1 MTTHLLRPPVPV
13 TAHASMSAS
22 VSVEGLLLLGDSR
35 LPVGAHACGATVL
48 EAVAGGRVRSVDGLV
63 DHLQGR
69 LFTAGLTAAVCAVAA
84 CSLASGSSPVPAAL
98 GALGAG
104 WEALDGAMD
113 ARLPGEGGARAASRA
128 QGRAVVRFGR
138 TCWPHDCW
146 DLLGPAPH
154 HAVALGVAAA
164 ACGGSARDAALLC
177 ARAGSGGPAQ
187 EAVAA
192 LGLPPSVVTTVLA
205 RLATSVEAV
214 AARAVHLAGRLET
227 FRSLPV
233 GPMLDVGPGLRL
245 PD

>member
-13 TAHASMSAS
+13 TTRVSTP

-35 LPVGAHACGATVL
+35 LPVGAHACGATAL
-48 EAVAGGRVRSVDGLV
+48 DAVAGGRVRSLDGLV

-84 CSLASGSSPVPAAL
+84 CSLASGSSPVPSAL

-104 WEALDGAMD
+104 WEALDGAME
-113 ARLPGEGGARAASRA
+113 AHLPGEGGARAASRA

-138 TCWPHDCW
+138 ACWPHECW

-164 ACGGSARDAALLC
+164 ACGGSAGDAALLS
-177 ARAGSGGPAQ
+177 ARAGSAGPAQ

-192 LGLPPSVVTTVLA
+192 LGLPSGAVAAVLA
-205 RLATSVEAV
+205 RLAPSVDAV
-214 AARAVHLAGRLET
+214 AARAVDLAGRLAT
-227 FRSLPV
+227 FRSLPA
-233 GPMLDVGPGLRL
+233 GPMLDVAPALRL
-245 PD
+245 LD

>member
-1 MTTHLLRPPVPV
+1 MTMHLLRPPAPV
-13 TAHASMSAS
+13 TARVSTS

-35 LPVGAHACGATVL
+35 LPVGAHACGATAL
-48 EAVAGGRVRSVDGLV
+48 EAVAGGRVRSLDGLV

-84 CSLASGSSPVPAAL
+84 RSLAAGSSPVPAAL
-98 GALGAG
+98 GALGAAWG
-104 WEALDGAMD
+104 VLDGAMD
-113 ARLPGEGGARAASRA
+113 ARLPGEGGARASSRA

-164 ACGGSARDAALLC
+164 ACGGSSRDAALLC
-177 ARAGSGGPAQ
+177 AQAGIAGPAQ
-187 EAVAA
+187 QAVAA
-192 LGLPPSVVTTVLA
+192 LGLPSGAVAAVLA
-205 RLATSVEAV
+205 RLVPSVDAV
-214 AARAVHLAGRLET
+214 AARAVDLAGRLAT

-233 GPMLDVGPGLRL
+233 GPMLDVAPGLRPL
-245 PD
+245 D